1 MFGLNYVPGA
11 ILGKAKRKAPRSDSS
26 VDNKIKIKSSKTLSR
41 NRMRGTHG
49 WHMIVINA
57 RCFVVFASHGL
68 FCPTQSGIGVLMK
81 RITKTTAA
89 ILPNLLTI
97 LNQNK
102 CINSVMFIVST
113 IVSIVKEICIKG
125 FENMYLKI
133 SFFFLFLK
141 TAFVALKCPA

>member
-1 MFGLNYVPGA
+1 MFGLNDAPGA
-11 ILGKAKRKAPRSDSS
+11 IPGKVNRKAPSSDSS
-26 VDNKIKIKSSKTLSR
+26 VDNKIKIKSSETLSR
-41 NRMRGTHG
+41 NRIRGTHG
-49 WHMIVINA
+49 WHIIVINA
-57 RCFVVFASHGL
+57 RCFVVFASHSL

-81 RITKTTAA
+81 RITKLTAT

-125 FENMYLKI
+125 FENRYLKI
-133 SFFFLFLK
+133 IFFSFSK
-141 TAFVALKCPA
+141 TACVAWKCPA